1 MIFQFR
7 NNRESMEKANFVISN
22 TFKVVLDASEKL
34 FCTEPESLSE
44 RDVNE
49 INIPHSSQSYDLN
62 NGFNEEQK
70 IVEPQLR

>member
-1 MIFQFR
+1 
-7 NNRESMEKANFVISN
+7 MEKANFVISN

-34 FCTEPESLSE
+34 FCTESESLSE
-44 RDVNE
+44 RDENE
-49 INIPHSSQSYDLN
+49 INFPHSYDLN